1 MLKFEASNDD
11 AERVAIACAKLY
23 ASGTYPGVRSVNRY
37 LRQHL
42 GGGLRTERVSEL
54 IRQWEQAANPSRKP
68 KGNAPPATPETSLD
82 EVLDS
87 YPDLLPVVESLA
99 RALEKVLAARS
110 EREIQERAH
119 HVQAAVEVARAD
131 LAASHA
137 AELAERETLL
147 TALRTRDAEQAAEIE
162 ALEEAMR
169 RLTSELESSVRR
181 AESAE
186 AAVAEHEHLREELS
200 LAKMAIAVATEART
214 QAVDVIGSLR
224 ADLQA
229 ERVRNEQLHQR
240 VERLAAELG
249 ATATRRP
256 RESGRSSAKP

>member
-11 AERVAIACAKLY
+11 AERVAIACGKLY
-23 ASGTYPGVRSVNRY
+23 AAGTYPGVRSVNRY

-54 IRQWEQAANPSRKP
+54 IRQWEQATNPSRRP
-68 KGNAPPATPETSLD
+68 KGNVPPAMPETSLD

-87 YPDLLPVVESLA
+87 YPDLLPVVENLA

-119 HVQAAVEVARAD
+119 HVQAAVDVARAD

-137 AELAERETLL
+137 AELAEQETLL

-162 ALEEAMR
+162 ALEEATR
-169 RLTSELESSVRR
+169 RLTGDLEVVARR

-186 AAVAEHEHLREELS
+186 TETAEIGPLRAELS
-200 LAKMAIAVATEART
+200 LAKTALAVATEARA
-214 QAVDVIGSLR
+214 QAVDMIGSLR
-224 ADLQA
+224 ADLQV
-229 ERVRNEQLHQR
+229 ERGRNEELHQR
-240 VERLAAELG
+240 IERLTAEL
-249 ATATRRP
+249 AAAATRRP
-256 RESGRSSAKP
+256 RASDRSSAMP